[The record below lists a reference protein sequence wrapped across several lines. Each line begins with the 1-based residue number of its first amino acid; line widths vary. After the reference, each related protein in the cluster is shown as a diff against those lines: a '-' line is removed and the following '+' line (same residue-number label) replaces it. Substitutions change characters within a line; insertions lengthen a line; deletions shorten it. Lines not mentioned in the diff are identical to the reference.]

1 MKKVLLIVALLGIFV
16 SCNKNNVAKDKT
28 ETNTTTMTTNEKS
41 NSIDVVCF
49 YGKNRCITCRHIE
62 QYSKELIN
70 SIYKTQEN
78 NGEIN
83 FKTVDF
89 STKEGEKI
97 ADKYQITFSSL
108 LLIKHING
116 KESVTDMTDF
126 AFSTAKEQ
134 EKEFKD
140 GLKTKIDSLLN
151 NK

>member
-1 MKKVLLIVALLGIFV
+1 MKKLLLIVALLGIFV
-16 SCNKNNVAKDKT
+16 SCNKNNTAKDKT

-62 QYSKELIN
+62 QYSKELVESN
-70 SIYKTQEN
+70 YKTQEN
-78 NGEIN
+78 NKEIN

-89 STKEGEKI
+89 STKEGEKV
-97 ADKYQITFSSL
+97 ADKYQVTFSSL
-108 LLIKHING
+108 LLIKHVNG